1 MAPLSSK
8 TVSELC
14 LPRSRLITP
23 LDRCHRL
30 TPPPSVIHVEG
41 CIRRPFEVCILT
53 QLLPLLSLHEIL
65 IGLVDWLALHLSNQ
79 LVLRTSCRSN
89 TTYSSSPSDGG
100 LTQCHDPS
108 KQVVHIF
115 QLIAAARSTSDK
127 GGRSARLALQLE
139 ELIDHATSSTA
150 TPTPTVCARA
160 TCSSGSGSS
169 SIFLVTIL
177 VTFVVHLSLRPLGD
191 DIFNHI
197 RVAE

>member
-1 MAPLSSK
+1 M
-8 TVSELC
+8 T
-14 LPRSRLITP
+14 
-23 LDRCHRL
+23 
-30 TPPPSVIHVEG
+30 
-41 CIRRPFEVCILT
+41 
-53 QLLPLLSLHEIL
+53 
-65 IGLVDWLALHLSNQ
+65 
-79 LVLRTSCRSN
+79 
-89 TTYSSSPSDGG
+89 
-100 LTQCHDPS
+100 PS

-115 QLIAAARSTSDK
+115 QLISAARSTSDK

-191 DIFNHI
+191 NIFNHI